1 MTVTHPRLAPRRSA
15 SVRTWWA
22 KAVVRAVE
30 ESAYSDADVKRG
42 RALARQGA
50 VGALAVGPGQLV
62 AAVEAADDTVTVQ
75 VELPVFDEVSAQTLA
90 EVVASTAGWAGSLL
104 AGDLPQSLVEATE
117 EAGVE
122 LLPYGG
128 EFTATCGCDAW
139 TDPCPHAL
147 AVLTQWTWLADD
159 DPFVLLGLR
168 GLGREELLVRLSA
181 VAGTDVADSG
191 SDGVPEDE
199 DLVVAL
205 EAAERAAVM
214 LGEYGAVAAPE
225 AVPKATPDVRR

>member
-1 MTVTHPRLAPRRSA
+1 MTVTHPRLGPRRSA
-15 SVRTWWA
+15 SVRSWWA

-30 ESAYSDADVKRG
+30 ESAYTDTDVKRG

-50 VGALAVGPGQLV
+50 VGALAVGPGRLV
-62 AAVEAADDTVTVQ
+62 AAVESAEDTVTVQ
-75 VELPVFDEVSAQTLA
+75 IELPVLDDVSTQTLV
-90 EVVASTAGWAGSLL
+90 EVVASTTGWTGALL
-104 AGDLPQSLVEATE
+104 SGDLPHALVEATE

-181 VAGTDVADSG
+181 VAGTDGDAGPDHG
-191 SDGVPEDE
+191 GEDE
-199 DLVVAL
+199 DSVVAL

-214 LGEYGAVAAPE
+214 LGEYESPPGE
-225 AVPKATPDVRR
+225 AVTKPAPDLRR